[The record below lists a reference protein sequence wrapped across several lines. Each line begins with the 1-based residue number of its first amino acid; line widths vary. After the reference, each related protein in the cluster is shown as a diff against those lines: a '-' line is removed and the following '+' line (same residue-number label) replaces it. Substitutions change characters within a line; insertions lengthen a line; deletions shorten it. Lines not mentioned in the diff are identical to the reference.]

1 MNEAGRSGVPAKH
14 NAGIRGW
21 MGPLRSPGTVFV
33 LPAALLVLVVIAYPF
48 GAAVWISL
56 TNKTVAGPPPDFIG
70 LGNYARILRR
80 ADFWATLQNTMLF
93 AGGTLAL
100 SLVFGI
106 ALGLA
111 LHRVTRGRNLLGAL
125 ILLPWIVPTVISTL
139 VWLWMFN
146 PFAGVLNYLLLG
158 AGVVRQPVNWLGA
171 PALAMTAVIVVSAW
185 RNIPYFGV
193 ITLAGIKEVPQELYE
208 ASGIDGANARQQFLH
223 VTIPALKSVLLVY
236 STLVFVQTAYDFA
249 LIYILTRGGP
259 AGSTEVLSVKSF
271 MTAFE
276 TGQMGVGVA
285 IPLVVFP
292 LFAPWM
298 MLVTRRMITR
308 WAGGGV

>member
-1 MNEAGRSGVPAKH
+1 
-14 NAGIRGW
+14 
-21 MGPLRSPGTVFV
+21 MGNQKKPSVWKQIYSSSTIFV

-48 GAAVWISL
+48 VTAIWIGF
-56 TNKTVAGPPPDFIG
+56 TNKTVAGPPPIFIG
-70 LGNYARILRR
+70 FRNYLTCIERS
-80 ADFWATLQNTMLF
+80 DFWRTFSNTMIF
-93 AGGTLAL
+93 ASGTLIL
-100 SLVFGI
+100 SLVLGV

-111 LHRVTRGRNLLGAL
+111 LNRVRRIRDIIGGL

-146 PFAGVLNYLLLG
+146 PFAGVLNYLLNASGLSKE
-158 AGVVRQPVNWLGA
+158 PVSWLGL
-171 PALAMTAVIVVSAW
+171 PKLAMISVIMVSAW

-193 ITLAGIKEVPQELYE
+193 ITLAGIKQIPYHLYE
-208 ASGIDGANARQQFLH
+208 ASQIDGANAFRQFIH
-223 VTIPALKSVLLVY
+223 VTLPALKGVLFVY

-259 AGSTEVLSVKSF
+259 VGATEVLSVKSF

-276 TGQMGVGVA
+276 TGQMGLGVA
-285 IPLVVFP
+285 IPLFAFP

-298 MLVTRRMITR
+298 MVVTRRMIIQ
-308 WAGGGV
+308 WAGGSV

>member
-1 MNEAGRSGVPAKH
+1 MHKVRFP
-14 NAGIRGW
+14 RW
-21 MGPLRSPGTVFV
+21 LCPLSSPGTIFV

-48 GAAVWISL
+48 AAAIWISL
-56 TNKTVAGPPPDFIG
+56 TNKTVAGPPPDFVG
-70 LGNYARILRR
+70 LANYARILQRS
-80 ADFWATLQNTMLF
+80 DFWATLQNTMLF

-100 SLVFGI
+100 SLVFGL

-111 LHRVTRGRNLLGAL
+111 LHRVTNGRNVLGAL

-139 VWLWMFN
+139 VWLWMYN

-158 AGVVRQPVNWLGA
+158 AGIVAQPVNWLGT
-171 PALAMTAVIVVSAW
+171 PSLAMAAVIVVSAW

-193 ITLAGIKEVPQELYE
+193 ITLAGMEEVPRELYE
-208 ASGIDGANARQQFLH
+208 ASGMDGANAIQQFVH
-223 VTIPALKSVLLVY
+223 VTMPALKGILFVY

-259 AGSTEVLSVKSF
+259 AGGTEVLSVKSF

-285 IPLVVFP
+285 IPVFVFP

-298 MLVTRRMITR
+298 MTVTRRMITR
-308 WAGGGV
+308 WAGGGT